1 MNRLWDSIV
10 FPIIQKLH
18 SKSIVEVGSDKAYN
32 TEKLLNYCVEN
43 DAHLTPIDPFPLFD
57 VDELKNKYGDSFDMV
72 EALSLDVLPDMKD
85 YDTILL
91 DGDHNWYTLFNELKE
106 IEKNFNQETFPFI
119 FFHDIS
125 WPYARRDLYYNPD
138 NIPEEFLNE
147 YSTKGMYPGESKLLD
162 EGGFNAGMRNAVYE
176 NTPKNGVLT
185 GIEDFLNESKL
196 DLTFRKINA
205 FRGLGMMYAHND
217 EIDEMIDKIILSSN
231 ITGIMEEYYTKDII
245 GHNLVMKKKNDEI
258 KKLKAKN
265 KELSK
270 RNKQLSKKNKELKN
284 KQKEFLSSKS
294 WKLTKPLRNISNNF
308 RN

>member
-1 MNRLWDSIV
+1 MNRLWESIV
-10 FPIIQKLH
+10 FPIIQELNP
-18 SKSIVEVGSDKAYN
+18 KSIVEVGSDKADN
-32 TEKLLNYCVEN
+32 TKKLLKYCLEN
-43 DAHLTPIDPFPLFD
+43 DARLTSIDPFPQFD
-57 VDELKNKYGDSFDMV
+57 SDELKKKYGDCFEMV
-72 EALSLDVLPDMKD
+72 RALSLDALTNMKD

-147 YSTKGMYPGESKLLD
+147 YSAKGMYPGKSKLLD
-162 EGGFNAGMRNAVYE
+162 EGGFNSGMNNALDE

-185 GIEDFLNESKL
+185 GIEDFLNESQL

-205 FRGLGMMYAHND
+205 FRGLGMMYVPND
-217 EIDEMIDKIILSSN
+217 EIDDMIDEIILSSN

-245 GHNLVMKKKNDEI
+245 DLNLAIKKKNDEI

-265 KELSK
+265 KKLSK
-270 RNKQLSKKNKELKN
+270 KNKQLSKKNKELKN
-284 KQKEFLSSKS
+284 KQKEYLSSRS
-294 WKLTKPLRNISNNF
+294 WKLTKPLRNISNKIKK
-308 RN
+308 